1 MDREAWHAAV
11 HGIAESVRIERTERT
26 EQSRSQMWGRILKWI
41 SDFLK
46 APKVHCVLTREV
58 PGGC

>member
-26 EQSRSQMWGRILKWI
+26 EQSHSQMRGRILKWI

-46 APKVHCVLTREV
+46 APKVHCVLTQEV